1 MNNNITTEIVYNVL
15 SSSLSQDNTTRSAAE
30 KQLHTWESD
39 SVPGFIG
46 SLLKIAE
53 ELQNVSEVSMGIKN
67 CDQLSQFCIYI
78 TMLGGSAEFR

>member
-1 MNNNITTEIVYNVL
+1 MENNITTEIVYGVL

-53 ELQNVSEVSMGIKN
+53 ELQNVPEVSMGIEKS
-67 CDQLSQFCIYI
+67 DQKRWHNSAYI
-78 TMLGGSAEFR
+78 